1 MLVEGEAESPLL
13 HATSPL
19 NDYRRFF
26 AYDVKIFHAGSS
38 IGLLSRRFGPGSG
51 GEHRTPLYVIFG
63 AALAAAYGKSKKAQ
77 TPGGLIMLDEAFEKM
92 DAQNVRATAEYLNAL
107 GLQMIL
113 AGPEA
118 DQPKMSSFLNIYYDM
133 SRNGTDTI
141 LFNKNV
147 VLDEARELLMS
158 DNYLLYPEIIEQEVE
173 RIRAEVGDV
182 G

>member
-1 MLVEGEAESPLL
+1 METL
-13 HATSPL
+13 
-19 NDYRRFF
+19 
-26 AYDVKIFHAGSS
+26 
-38 IGLLSRRFGPGSG
+38 GSG
-51 GEHRTPLYVIFG
+51 SIRQGVPWSLSDKADEGNAPNALGIPLG
-63 AALAAAYGKSKKAQ
+63 PSSQL
-77 TPGGLIMLDEAFEKM
+77 
-92 DAQNVRATAEYLNAL
+92 RATAEYLNAL

-173 RIRAEVGDV
+173 RIRAEVGDA